1 MSLASKEIRMKPVV
15 TIGVGFVMLIGG
27 ATLVFGS
34 GDGIP
39 LWVSWLVGPMLWYGG
54 FIVSI
59 VGLVIRLMQAVNAY
73 EAKQHA
79 PQVVLVPKKSEPAV
93 SQPGLAAAGVQREI
107 PPMGGFIL

>member
-1 MSLASKEIRMKPVV
+1 MKPVV

-39 LWVSWLVGPMLWYGG
+39 LWVSWLVGPMLWYSG
-54 FIVSI
+54 FAVSI
-59 VGLVIRLMQAVNAY
+59 VGLAMRLMQAVHAH
-73 EAKQHA
+73 EAKAHA
-79 PQVVLVPKKSEPAV
+79 PAVVFVPQKSEPVATRR
-93 SQPGLAAAGVQREI
+93 PGLAAAGVQREI

>member
-1 MSLASKEIRMKPVV
+1 MKPVV

-54 FIVSI
+54 FAVSI
-59 VGLVIRLMQAVNAY
+59 TGLVMRLMLAIHAH
-73 EAKQHA
+73 EAKDHA
-79 PQVVLVPKKSEPAV
+79 PSVVLVPKKAEPAR
-93 SQPGLAAAGVQREI
+93 SRPGLAAAGVQREI

>member
-1 MSLASKEIRMKPVV
+1 MKPVV

-54 FIVSI
+54 FVVSI
-59 VGLVIRLMQAVNAY
+59 TGLVMRLMRAVHSY

-79 PQVVLVPKKSEPAV
+79 PSVVLVPKKIEPAIAHR
-93 SQPGLAAAGVQREI
+93 GLAAAGVQREI

>member
-1 MSLASKEIRMKPVV
+1 MKPVV

-54 FIVSI
+54 FVVSI

-93 SQPGLAAAGVQREI
+93 SRPGLAAAGVQREI

>member
-1 MSLASKEIRMKPVV
+1 MKPVI

-34 GDGIP
+34 AEGIP
-39 LWVSWLVGPMLWYGG
+39 LWVSWLVGPLLWYGG
-54 FIVSI
+54 FGVSI
-59 VGLVIRLMQAVNAY
+59 TGLVMRLMQAMRTH

-79 PQVVLVPKKSEPAV
+79 PSVVLVAQKREPEVARRH
-93 SQPGLAAAGVQREI
+93 GLAAAGVQREI